1 MYRGLVAALLVA
13 ASTAFGSPRSARADG
28 AWLDQQPLPV
38 WNQAGQS
45 VPKAVPPAAPG
56 AINPRCLEAP
66 RQPASGE
73 ERQVAAAG
81 WRLTGEPRV
90 GPGIAVVGGN
100 TDFDGMCR
108 PLAYQAFVFLDGVY
122 AGTLSPFL
130 MNSRDDGILS
140 EALLSET
147 DRPRARF
154 ARYRPS
160 DPLCC
165 PSALSE
171 VRYEVERTKAGP
183 RLLAV
188 AASTG
193 PTAQPSAAADSQR
206 STALGALIRLDA
218 AAEPG
223 RITAR
228 AVGFGR

>member
-1 MYRGLVAALLVA
+1 MRLGLVTTLLVAAL
-13 ASTAFGSPRSARADG
+13 SAFGPPRSARADG

-38 WNQAGQS
+38 WNLAGQS
-45 VPKAVPPAAPG
+45 VPRAVPPATPG

-81 WRLTGEPRV
+81 WRLTAEPRT
-90 GPGIAVVGGN
+90 GPGITVVGGH

-108 PLAYQAFVFLDGVY
+108 PFAYQAFVFVDGVY
-122 AGTLSPFL
+122 AGTLSPLL
-130 MNSRDDGILS
+130 MNSREDGILS
-140 EALLSET
+140 EALLTEA

-193 PTAQPSAAADSQR
+193 PSAQPPAAAGPR
-206 STALGALIRLDA
+206 STAPGLPFTFDS

-223 RITAR
+223 WTTVQSA
-228 AVGFGR
+228 GLSG